1 VYTDLFHQ
9 HSQHVQALADHV
21 RSSPEI
27 FPETE
32 SKDCKVV
39 PGFDHW
45 SSLGFQMPTGSPLNA
60 NHYAT
65 VLREPLRYSQ
75 CMQNILRK
83 HMKEQP
89 DQELVFVD
97 MGMGP
102 GQLYKFIMA
111 TLEHT
116 PEWKRGQVRAT
127 ASIDPVE
134 AGDAKTKLGWAESQL
149 KANLKRANLF
159 AQSRLPGQGIPV
171 PCQHLSRPWLTNNH
185 RLNQSAPT
193 TEICTHRCK
202 TTVAV

>member
-1 VYTDLFHQ
+1 
-9 HSQHVQALADHV
+9 
-21 RSSPEI
+21 
-27 FPETE
+27 
-32 SKDCKVV
+32 
-39 PGFDHW
+39 
-45 SSLGFQMPTGSPLNA
+45 MPTGSPLNA

-89 DQELVFVD
+89 GQELVFVD

-116 PEWKRGQVRAT
+116 PEWKRSQVRAT

-134 AGDAKTKLGWAESQL
+134 AGDAKMKLGWAESQL
-149 KANLKRANLF
+149 KANLKRANVF
-159 AQSRLPGQGIPV
+159 TQSRLPGQGMPV
-171 PCQHLSRPWLTNNH
+171 SCQHLSGH
-185 RLNQSAPT
+185 RLTRDHRLKRPRPAAK
-193 TEICTHRCK
+193 ICAHHCK
-202 TTVAV
+202 TTAAV